1 MKKLFLLLLIL
12 SSPELF
18 AQGFWK
24 KIGTMPYP
32 VSGGAAVVYS
42 STGLEEDTRIYIIG
56 GYSDDLQS
64 AVDWI
69 QEFDPYAT
77 TNQWRM
83 VGNMTQPRNLLI
95 ADVWK
100 NFLLYFG
107 GVDITSGDRNNIE
120 FWNFGNDTTFTFDT
134 KDNFGRSLATGHIKS
149 DKFYIIG
156 GSPID
161 PLHNLPFIDEY
172 DLNTH
177 QITYSL
183 QSEEA
188 PQYHMTSIVGD
199 DIYIFGGVY
208 NGIRSIIR
216 KFNITDKTYETLP
229 EKLLERRAGGASV
242 FNGILNKAFVLG
254 GYNETNEALSTVE
267 EITYDNS
274 KKKIVN
280 IGSTASM
287 LNARRSPIVVNY
299 GRSIVVF
306 GGRDQNKKV
315 VPDVEIYIDTIT
327 AVAVEESPLPQEFE
341 LRDNYPNPF
350 NPSTTIEYTI
360 PLAKTRQ
367 GASLQVLLKVYDLL
381 GREVATL
388 VNEQQLPGTYKI
400 NFEAAQISNTHNSLP
415 SGIYFYT
422 LRVGDSSSLRSSE
435 FQKTKKMVLLK

>member
-1 MKKLFLLLLIL
+1 MKKLLLVLLIFI
-12 SSPELF
+12 SPELF

-32 VSGGAAVVYS
+32 VSGAVAVVHS
-42 STGLEEDTRIYIIG
+42 PTGLEADAKIYIIG

-69 QEFDPYAT
+69 QEFDPNVI
-77 TNQWRM
+77 TNQWKM
-83 VGNMTQPRNLLI
+83 VGSMNQPRNLLI

-107 GVDITSGDRNNIE
+107 GVDITSGDRNNLE
-120 FWNFGNDTTFTFDT
+120 FWNIGNDTTFTFDT
-134 KDNFGRSLATGHIKS
+134 KDNFGRSLATGHIKG

-161 PLHNLPFIDEY
+161 PSHSLPFIDEY
-172 DLNTH
+172 DLNTQ

-183 QSEEA
+183 QSDEA

-216 KFNITDKTYETLP
+216 KFNITDKTYGTLP

-242 FNGILNKAFVLG
+242 YNGILNKAFVLG
-254 GYNETNEALSTVE
+254 GYNETNEALNTVE
-267 EITYDNS
+267 EIIYDNS

-280 IGSTASM
+280 ISSTSSM
-287 LNARRSPIVVNY
+287 LNARRSPIVVAV

-315 VPDVEIYIDTIT
+315 VPDVEIYIDTT
-327 AVAVEESPLPQEFE
+327 TGVEDLQLPQGFK
-341 LRDNYPNPF
+341 LYDNYPNPF
-350 NPSTTIEYTI
+350 NPSTTIEYAITSVQ
-360 PLAKTRQ
+360 RRSN
-367 GASLQVLLKVYDLL
+367 ASQLHVSLKIYDML
-381 GREVATL
+381 GREIATL
-388 VNEQQLPGTYKI
+388 VNEHQLPGTYKV
-400 NFEAAQISNTHNSLP
+400 NFDVAQISNRRRNLP
-415 SGIYFYT
+415 SGVYFYT
-422 LRVGDSSSLRSSE
+422 LRVADSSLRSE
-435 FQKTKKMVLLK
+435 FYETKKMVLLK